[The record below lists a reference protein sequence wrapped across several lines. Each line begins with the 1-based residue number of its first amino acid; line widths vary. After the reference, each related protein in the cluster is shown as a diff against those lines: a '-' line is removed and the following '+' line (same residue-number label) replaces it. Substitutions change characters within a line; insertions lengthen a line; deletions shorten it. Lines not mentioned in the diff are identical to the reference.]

1 MGVMTNS
8 WAWLPAP
15 TAKGQVGGHEGVGT
29 VAKFGPGTESSGL
42 KLGDRVG
49 FGPPFSLSPSL
60 KAAP

>member
-8 WAWLPAP
+8 WRWLPAP

-29 VAKFGPGTESSGL
+29 VAKFGPGAEASGL

-49 FGPPFSLSPSL
+49 YVSTN
-60 KAAP
+60 AALTGDFR